1 MENAGAIIVKFIGS
15 EVCGSTL
22 SLPCNSPITDKDLAE
37 MYSIAKKHDI
47 AHILSSALINNGL
60 LTASAM
66 ENVYR
71 EQVYSTLYR
80 YENQCYA
87 FDKVCDVLEKEKIK
101 YIPLK
106 GAVIKE
112 IYPQPWMRT
121 GCDIDILVHEEDVEN
136 AAKIIVES
144 LGYKCSGKGKHDVQI
159 LSTENIYVE
168 LHFSLL
174 EEDASPAISKVLDK
188 AWDYAKPYEDCKS
201 RYELDDAMFYFY
213 HIAHMAKHFTGGG
226 CGIRPFLDLWLIE
239 KSKNY
244 DTAET
249 AALLKKAK
257 LTDFAK
263 AVRKL
268 SRVWFSGEEHDRV
281 TKIMEEFIFSGGC
294 FGSKETIMLS
304 EQQKA
309 GGRIKHILSRIF
321 IPYDDLKGQ
330 YPIIKK
336 YKFLTPICEICRI
349 FTLIFGK
356 RKNFRKNYIGKLKSV
371 PNEYLDDID
380 YLFKKTGLK

>member
-1 MENAGAIIVKFIGS
+1 MKNAGATIVKLIGS

-22 SLPCNSPITDKDLAE
+22 SLSCNSPITDKDLAE

-121 GCDIDILVHEEDVEN
+121 GCDIDILVHEEDVQK
-136 AAKIIVES
+136 AADAIADS
-144 LGYKCSGKGKHDVQI
+144 LGYAKKGMGKHDIQI

-168 LHFSLL
+168 LHFTLL
-174 EEDASPAISKVLDK
+174 EEDASPAMAKVLAK
-188 AWDYAKPYEDCKS
+188 AWDYATPCEDGVYRHEFS
-201 RYELDDAMFYFY
+201 DAMFYFY
-213 HIAHMAKHFTGGG
+213 HLAHMAKHFTGGG
-226 CGIRPFLDLWLIE
+226 CGIRPFLDLWLME
-239 KSKNY
+239 NNKNY
-244 DTAET
+244 GAAET
-249 AALLKKAK
+249 TALLKKAK

-263 AVRKL
+263 SASKL
-268 SRVWFSGEEHDRV
+268 SRVWFSNEEHDKV
-281 TKIMEEFIFSGGC
+281 TKIMEEFIFSGGS
-294 FGSKETIMLS
+294 FGSTETIMLS

-371 PNEYLDDID
+371 PDEHLEDID